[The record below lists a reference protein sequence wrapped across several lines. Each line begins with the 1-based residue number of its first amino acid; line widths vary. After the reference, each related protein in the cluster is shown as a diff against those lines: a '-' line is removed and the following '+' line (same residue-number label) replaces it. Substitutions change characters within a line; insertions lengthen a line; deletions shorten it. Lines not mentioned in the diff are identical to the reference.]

1 MTVGELLS
9 RMSSEELTEWMA
21 YDQLEPIGAYRLDM
35 VGGIISSI
43 LANQNRKRGAHAYKP
58 QDFMPFLDKN
68 EVDVLDPDSIRSM
81 FGGLARDV

>member
-43 LANQNRKRGAHAYKP
+43 LANQNRKRGTQPYKP
-58 QDFMPFLDKN
+58 QDFMPFLDKPQ
-68 EVDVLDPDSIRSM
+68 VDPTDADAIRAM
-81 FGGLARDV
+81 FGARAIDV